1 MVALSI
7 GIGNWRRALGQ
18 WLQPTPAARAV
29 VPLRRPALDVLAQP
43 SYGLP
48 SFVQNCPVAQKYLSL
63 LGPLPWSV
71 FPERPSDRPWPG
83 PAPQP
88 RAPFVAA
95 FLVQV
100 VEQKPSHGALRTF
113 LVEHPALVWL
123 LGFPL
128 VADKNAPHGFDVQA
142 SVPDRRRLGR
152 VLRELSDGALQWL
165 LDQTVDLIRTSLP
178 AEVAAGFGQTVSGD
192 TKHILAWVREN
203 NPKAFVKEGRY
214 DKTRQPKGDRDC
226 KLGVKSR
233 ANRSPSAA
241 EDAADHTTPASE
253 PVPASALPVGA
264 ECYWGYAS
272 GVMVT
277 QLPGYGEVVLAE
289 HTDTF
294 DKADVSYF
302 QPLMA
307 ATTRRLGCHPT
318 HGAFDAAFDAWYVH
332 QPFYEAGGFAAVP
345 FVQKGK
351 ATTRSFDSAGR
362 LLCAAGLVMPRL
374 MTFADRTTSL
384 VPQTRGKW
392 GCPLVQPA
400 VSGACCPINHPRWP
414 SGGCTTTMGTS
425 DGARLR
431 YTLDRQS
438 ASYKE
443 VYRQRTATERINSQ
457 ATALGIER
465 PRLRN
470 RLSISHRNTL
480 IYVLLNLRTLQRIR
494 AQAATR
500 ALAS

>member
-1 MVALSI
+1 MVALSVCLS
-7 GIGNWRRALGQ
+7 NWRMALGQ
-18 WLQPTPAARAV
+18 LLHPTPAAPPAV
-29 VPLRRPALDVLAQP
+29 GLMRPALDVLAQP
-43 SYGLP
+43 GYALP
-48 SFVQNCPVAQKYLSL
+48 AFVQACPVAQKYLTL
-63 LGPLPWSV
+63 LGPLPWSA
-71 FPERPSDRPWPG
+71 FPERPTDRPWPG

-95 FLVQV
+95 FLVQL
-100 VEQKPSHGALRTF
+100 VEQKPTHGALRSF

-128 VADKNAPHGFDVQA
+128 VPDDSAPHGFDVQA
-142 SVPDRRRLGR
+142 SVPERRRLGR
-152 VLRELSDGALQWL
+152 VLRELSDSALQWL
-165 LDQTVDLIRTSLP
+165 LDQTVELIRDSLP
-178 AEVAAGFGQTVSGD
+178 AEVAACFGQVVSGD

-214 DKTRQPKGDRDC
+214 DKTRQPRGDHDC

-233 ANRSPSAA
+233 ANPSPSAA
-241 EDAADHTTPASE
+241 EDAAERATPASE

-272 GVMVT
+272 GVCAT
-277 QLPGYGEVVLAE
+277 KIDGYGEVVLAE

-302 QPLMA
+302 QPLLA
-307 ATTRRLGCHPT
+307 ATTRRLGFHPT

-351 ATTRSFDSAGR
+351 ATTRTFDSAGR

-384 VPQTRGKW
+384 VPQSKGKW
-392 GCPLVQPA
+392 GCPLLLPQ
-400 VSGACCPINHPRWP
+400 VSGACCPINHPKWS
-414 SGGCTTTMGTS
+414 SGGCTTIMGTS
-425 DGARLR
+425 EGARLR

-470 RLSISHRNTL
+470 RHSISHRNTL
-480 IYVLLNLRTLQRIR
+480 IYVLVNLRTLQRIR
-494 AQAATR
+494 AQVATH